1 MTTIAE
7 MRTITKAAKTRLL
20 SDYPA
25 DFWADYRENYEKWDA
40 AFARRYASFFYYAQD
55 DENTSE
61 TPELRTADFTEAVY
75 MHLWFNDKKY
85 TELYRLLKLNDM
97 EIVNSYNVTA
107 TETRNETRNG
117 ENVKGKETE
126 QRTNTAEST
135 ATGNTSNNE
144 TIGARHDSNT
154 FSKGEESAE
163 TINKVSPY
171 DTDGEFQDNTAT
183 QNTNASR
190 IDNGTA
196 DTGEQSNEATGT
208 SKTITTGTNSDTTD
222 RSERHDT
229 ATETTTATVTTE
241 RHGNIG
247 NSTQATNA
255 QAFVDFWEGLPAFY
269 DMIFS
274 NIIRELCLVA

>member
-1 MTTIAE
+1 MTTIKQMAA
-7 MRTITKAAKTRLL
+7 ITKAAATRLL

-25 DFWADYRENYEKWDA
+25 DFWADYRNNYEKWDA
-40 AFARRYASFFYYAQD
+40 GFSRRYASFFYYAQD
-55 DENTSE
+55 DENSEE
-61 TPELRTADFTEAVY
+61 TPELRTADFTDAVY
-75 MHLWFNDKKY
+75 LHLTFNDKKY
-85 TELYRLLKLNDM
+85 TELYRLMKLGDM
-97 EIVNSYNVTA
+97 EIINSYNVTT
-107 TETRNETRNG
+107 TETRNESRNG

-135 ATGNTSNNE
+135 ATGNTTNNE
-144 TIGARHDSNT
+144 TLGSRHDSNT

-171 DTDGEFQDNTAT
+171 DADGEFQDNTAT

-190 IDNGTA
+190 IDNGTT

-229 ATETTTATVTTE
+229 ATETTTATATTE

-269 DMIFS
+269 DMIFN
-274 NIIRELCLVA
+274 NIIRDLCLVA

>member
-1 MTTIAE
+1 MTTIKE
-7 MRTITKAAKTRLL
+7 MRAITKAAAQPLL
-20 SDYPA
+20 SDYPS
-25 DFWADYRENYEKWDA
+25 DFWADYRTNYEKWDA
-40 AFARRYASFFYYAQD
+40 AFARRYASFYYYAQD
-55 DENTSE
+55 DENSDE
-61 TPELRTADFTEAVY
+61 TPAIRTTDFTEAVY

-85 TELYRLLKLNDM
+85 TELYRLLKVNDM
-97 EIVNSYNVTA
+97 EITNSYNITT
-107 TETRNETRNG
+107 TETRNESMTG
-117 ENVKGKETE
+117 ENVKGTETE
-126 QRTNTAEST
+126 NRTNTAEST

-144 TIGARHDSNT
+144 TTGARHDSTT

-171 DTDGEFQDNTAT
+171 DADGEFQDNTAT

-190 IDNGTA
+190 IDNGTT
-196 DTGEQSNEATGT
+196 DTGAQTNEATGT
-208 SKTITTGTNSDTTD
+208 SKTITTGTNSDTTN

-229 ATETTTATVTTE
+229 ATETTTATATTE

-269 DMIFS
+269 DTIFS